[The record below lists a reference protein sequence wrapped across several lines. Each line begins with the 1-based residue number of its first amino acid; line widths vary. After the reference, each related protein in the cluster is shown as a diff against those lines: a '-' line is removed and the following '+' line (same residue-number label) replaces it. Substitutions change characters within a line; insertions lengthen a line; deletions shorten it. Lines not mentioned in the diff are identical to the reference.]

1 MERQETLTQTELREK
16 RLQELLNS
24 CQQHV
29 LQQIVGP
36 FGLNAAMFEDKR
48 GGNVTTKHNFEDGVV
63 ATELDQQRYDQWQE
77 QKKNF
82 DRSAYDKDLP
92 KKRKDTLKSS
102 EPIVS
107 AYTGSELPRDG
118 RYELDHVVPTKAI
131 ELDSGANLFM
141 SSEQRVESANQSA
154 NLVPAEKSINA
165 SMQDMDK
172 PEWAEKKRKK
182 DPGKT
187 NAESFGVDMEL
198 LVDVDTKAKSAI
210 SRDLL
215 VAQIK
220 KQGSELA
227 VTGAKDAGKNALR
240 QAMGVVLNEFVSQ
253 MFKELKDLLK
263 NRNDGSNFID
273 DLIAAINRV
282 LLKVKEKISEAID
295 AAKNGAL
302 QGFMSNLLT
311 FLINNF
317 ITTSAKIVSVIREGM
332 SGLWKAIKMMV
343 NPPENMSSMEVA
355 RTVSKILAA
364 VVTTSLGMMFEEAIK
379 NMLLA
384 AAPFLAPL
392 IDIVSTAV
400 TAILTGIVSALVVY
414 GLDRFFDWLSAK
426 GTELL
431 QAYESNLDAMKE
443 NLEKMAQWVELQ
455 YESSENY
462 KRVAYEYRLIEV
474 YLAETQEA
482 QQRVI
487 DAQTDRV
494 SANNLQL
501 SKLKTSI
508 SHQVNDEQDLMLM
521 LESYISNE
529 EK

>member
-1 MERQETLTQTELREK
+1 MERQETLTQAELREK

-36 FGLNAAMFEDKR
+36 FGLNAAMFDDKR

-63 ATELDQQRYDQWQE
+63 ATEADQKKYDQWQI
-77 QKKNF
+77 QKENF

-92 KKRKDTLKSS
+92 KKRKEMLQSS

-107 AYTGSELPRDG
+107 AYTSSVLPRDG
-118 RYELDHVVPTKAI
+118 RFELDHVVSTKTI

-141 SSEQRVESANQSA
+141 SAEQRVEMANQPA

-172 PEWAEKKRKK
+172 QEWAEKQRKK

-187 NAESFGVDMEL
+187 NAESFGVDTEL
-198 LVDVDTKAKSAI
+198 LVEVDTKAKAAI
-210 SRDLL
+210 NRDLL
-215 VAQIK
+215 VAQLK

-227 VTGAKDAGKNALR
+227 MTGAKDAGKNALR

-253 MFKELKDLLK
+253 MFHELKGLLS
-263 NRNDGSNFID
+263 RRCDEGNFID
-273 DLIAAINRV
+273 ELVSAFGRV
-282 LLKVKEKISEAID
+282 LAKVKAKISHAID
-295 AAKNGAL
+295 AAKSGAI
-302 QGFMSNLLT
+302 QGFVSNLLT

-317 ITTSAKIVSVIREGM
+317 ITTSAKVVSVIREGM
-332 SGLWKAIKMMV
+332 TGLWNAVKMMV
-343 NPPENMSSMEVA
+343 NPPENMSSLEVA
-355 RTVSKILAA
+355 RAVSKILAA
-364 VVTTSLGMMFEEAIK
+364 VVTTSLGMLFEEAIK

-384 AAPFLAPL
+384 TAPFLAPL

-414 GLDRFFDWLSAK
+414 GLDRFFDWLSEK

-431 QAYESNLDAMKE
+431 QAYEANMAAMKE
-443 NLEKMAQWVELQ
+443 NVERMAQWVDIQ
-455 YESSENY
+455 FQNSANY
-462 KRVAYEYRLIEV
+462 KQISYEYRLIEV
-474 YLAETQEA
+474 YLAEAHEHQQHIIRA
-482 QQRVI
+482 QSERILENQ
-487 DAQTDRV
+487 
-494 SANNLQL
+494 SQL
-501 SKLKTSI
+501 KSLEKTI
-508 SHQVNDEQDLMLM
+508 SNQVNQEQELMLM
-521 LESYISNE
+521 LESFVSNKE
-529 EK
+529 